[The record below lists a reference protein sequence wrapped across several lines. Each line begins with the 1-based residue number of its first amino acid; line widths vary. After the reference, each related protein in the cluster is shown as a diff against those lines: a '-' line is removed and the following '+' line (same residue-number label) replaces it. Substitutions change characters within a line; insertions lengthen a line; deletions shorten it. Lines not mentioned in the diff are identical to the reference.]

1 MKDDELE
8 FISVNQE
15 DELNSLLNNS
25 YADPSFLDEKS
36 NESVG
41 GGYILKQSKVTFVT
55 ILCKYSLSI

>member
-1 MKDDELE
+1 MKEDELE

-25 YADPSFLDEKS
+25 YSDPTFLDTEKT

-41 GGYILKQSKVTFVT
+41 GGYILKQSKV
-55 ILCKYSLSI
+55 